1 MLARQIAIGFG
12 IAIIFPLLVFYG
24 ASTFYSAPKTQDFY
38 RTNCPVGASAEERK
52 QCTEKQRME
61 REAYQ
66 AAAKEFSR
74 RLVIVATPL
83 GVAAILVGAYVTLYA
98 IGTGLI
104 FGGIFALGFGY
115 WSYWQYLDDTM
126 RFLSLLAGFAILL
139 FVGYYRVTGIRRC
152 QLTLNLQCDNRSLAS
167 FEPWG
172 HED

>member
-24 ASTFYSAPKTQDFY
+24 VSTFHPAPKTQDFY
-38 RTNCPVGASAEERK
+38 RTSCPPGASAEERK
-52 QCTEKQRME
+52 QCTEKHRLE

-66 AAAKEFSR
+66 AAAKEFGR
-74 RLVIVATPL
+74 RLVFVATPL
-83 GVAAILVGAYVTLYA
+83 GVAAIFIGAYIALYA

-139 FVGYYRVTGIRRC
+139 FVGYYRVSGMRTDSK
-152 QLTLNLQCDNRSLAS
+152 T
-167 FEPWG
+167 P
-172 HED
+172 